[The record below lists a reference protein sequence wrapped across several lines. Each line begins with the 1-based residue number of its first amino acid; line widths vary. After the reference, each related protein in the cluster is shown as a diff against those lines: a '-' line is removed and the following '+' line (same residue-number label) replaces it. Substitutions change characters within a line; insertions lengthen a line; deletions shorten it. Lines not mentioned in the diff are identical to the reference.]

1 MDISIHIP
9 PDELGAAL
17 GCVIG
22 TIETAYG
29 EHLRGQIVR
38 GIEKAVKEVG
48 RDTDGKEQK
57 TGTDSETA

>member
-1 MDISIHIP
+1 MNISIHIP

-22 TIETAYG
+22 AIETAYG

-48 RDTDGKEQK
+48 RDTDGKKQEAN
-57 TGTDSETA
+57 TDNEIA